1 MIYRILLIATLLFSM
16 NYTVAQEDSRP
27 EIGFD
32 LAMGFSKNGGNFGI
46 GPKYKF
52 AAMNPSI
59 AWGPSLRFQHVW
71 ANNFQTGQST
81 SYTIYGGGA
90 FLHYR
95 IENIIYLGAEVEFL
109 HTPINF
115 TFVSSPSWV
124 PTAFVGGGLS
134 KSWDFFRI
142 NAGLMYDVINHNNS
156 PFRSSYFLSKTDGSG
171 NKALLPLIYRF
182 SFFFE
187 I

>member
-1 MIYRILLIATLLFSM
+1 MIQRFLLIACTLLSM
-16 NYTVAQEDSRP
+16 HFVNAQEDSRP

-32 LAMGFSKNGGNFGI
+32 LAMGFSKNGGNIGI
-46 GPKYKF
+46 GPKFKF
-52 AAMNPSI
+52 ASYNPNI
-59 AWGPSLRFQHVW
+59 AWGPSVRFQHVW
-71 ANNFQTGQST
+71 ANNFLTGQST
-81 SYTIYGGGA
+81 SYSIYGGGA

-95 IENIIYLGAEVEFL
+95 IDNIVYLGTEVEFL
-109 HTPINF
+109 HTPINY
-115 TFVSSPSWV
+115 TFVDSPSWV
-124 PTAFVGGGLS
+124 PTAFIGGGLS

-142 NAGLMYDVINHNNS
+142 NAGLFYDVINHDNS

-187 I
+187 L